1 MDTGLSSRPNKEDN
15 SYLAP
20 LKKAGDKPY
29 FADGFPYLLLSKPS
43 VDQLNINL
51 ENSGADLQVTSL
63 RFFCRVG
70 TCKKRGKWGWVM
82 GTEPQPRKVEKNL
95 NPLDKF
101 QFCSLTLN
109 L

>member
-1 MDTGLSSRPNKEDN
+1 MDAGLSSRPDKEDN

-63 RFFCRVG
+63 RFFAG
-70 TCKKRGKWGWVM
+70 LGHI
-82 GTEPQPRKVEKNL
+82 RKERSGGGSWEL
-95 NPLDKF
+95 NP
-101 QFCSLTLN
+101 N
-109 L
+109 LGKSKKI